1 MSLYHPLSLS
11 LSVRVA
17 APMIPPQEVAMLTE
31 KRKEARRRCYL
42 GGRIEF
48 NQRRTVLDCIVRD
61 RTAQGMRVVLQGARA
76 LPIEFDLV
84 LPEKREIHRAEIV
97 WRTADV
103 MGLITAPADRRADD
117 NTRPPTDMG

>member
-11 LSVRVA
+11 LSTRVA
-17 APMIPPQEVAMLTE
+17 APYNPPQEVAMMTE

-48 NQRRTVLDCIVRD
+48 NQRRTMVECIVRN
-61 RTAQGMRVVLQGARA
+61 RTAQGMQVVLQGARA

-84 LPEKREIHRAEIV
+84 LPEKRETHRAEIV
-97 WRTADV
+97 WRSADA
-103 MGLITAPADRRADD
+103 MGLITAPADRSADD
-117 NTRPPTDMG
+117 NTPATGRR